1 MRSRRALTSSI
12 IYSEHTKWF
21 YIPTDRSRVTAIMR
35 GDKAPRHLL
44 WRVVGRGADH
54 DPPGRSMMRGPT
66 VLTSGHSSMASAGGS
81 TPAGLGGHGPWFS
94 GVRAP
99 ELATNRQGMPWI
111 VAGLWSRCGN
121 TSYTKPSSGIRLAP
135 AAFLIWSVSAI
146 SGLVAYL
153 VAFWPSK
160 SSPKVTSP
168 QASFCLGHRLL
179 SRHIHGTSFSS
190 VVVIDALASRGLR
203 RS

>member
-1 MRSRRALTSSI
+1 VRSPARLGRRGVPGSKRWYGLPLAVANGLASSFPSHLSRKLFVRSRRALTSSI

-35 GDKAPRHLL
+35 GDKVPRHLL

-111 VAGLWSRCGN
+111 VAGLWSRCGRHLVHQ
-121 TSYTKPSSGIRLAP
+121 TVFRH
-135 AAFLIWSVSAI
+135 SAD
-146 SGLVAYL
+146 S
-153 VAFWPSK
+153 
-160 SSPKVTSP
+160 
-168 QASFCLGHRLL
+168 
-179 SRHIHGTSFSS
+179 SS
-190 VVVIDALASRGLR
+190 VLDLERVCNIGTCGLPRRVLAFQVFA
-203 RS
+203 